1 MTPDIDSAT
10 AAPVRLRG
18 IAALRWGLRLLR
30 DPLAA
35 ARGCYEAFGPFVVLT
50 DALPFYRRP
59 RTALFGVPLVL
70 TAGAAF
76 HREILEDPA
85 TWRSVSLMPGGP
97 RHSAARRMTEGLM
110 RMTGPR
116 HAHYRKLLAAPLRRA
131 SVDAMADDMVRLAD
145 EDVAAWPVGETIDLW
160 DFARRAMRGVAVGL
174 LFGGDREQAFPIADM
189 ITRLTER
196 KWKRGSSAFPLNL
209 PFTPYGRM
217 VRESEVLERRVLAWA
232 ETKRGHADERDL
244 AALIV
249 NSPDVDGRPA
259 SSATIA
265 GHVPSLYAGATEAG
279 QSTLFWTLILLAQ
292 HPRIARELVDELH
305 GRLAGAPASID
316 AIVDLPR
323 LDAVLKESMRIIPP
337 VPMSMRVAQQET
349 MLAGERLPHGTR
361 VVLSTFLTNR
371 MPGLYPEP
379 DRFLP
384 ERWSTIDPSPFEF
397 PVFGAGPRVCPGY
410 WFGLSAVKTALAT
423 ILLRYR
429 IAVKPDTRIDYEIQ
443 PTMRPTASV
452 PVTLHR
458 QDGAFA
464 AVPIR
469 GAIHKLVRL

>member
-1 MTPDIDSAT
+1 
-10 AAPVRLRG
+10 
-18 IAALRWGLRLLR
+18 
-30 DPLAA
+30 
-35 ARGCYEAFGPFVVLT
+35 
-50 DALPFYRRP
+50 
-59 RTALFGVPLVL
+59 
-70 TAGAAF
+70 
-76 HREILEDPA
+76 
-85 TWRSVSLMPGGP
+85 
-97 RHSAARRMTEGLM
+97 
-110 RMTGPR
+110 MTGPR

-174 LFGGDREQAFPIADM
+174 LFGGNREQAFPIADM

-292 HPRIARELVDELH
+292 HPRIARELVDELQ

-384 ERWSTIDPSPFEF
+384 ERWSTIDPSPYEF

-429 IAVKPDTRIDYEIQ
+429 IAVEPDTRIDYEIQ
-443 PTMRPTASV
+443 PTMRPTARV